1 MSAAHNRPSLRPL
14 AGGISQDGAPRCP
27 APCCRLFLILAPERG
42 LSPGLSFLSPLLS
55 SPPSLCPGPGLH
67 FWPLDRSPPW
77 HGSTPASVKT
87 ELDSAPVPCLPL
99 TVQGVWFP
107 VPASPSAS
115 RRHLSAGSAGA
126 NVRACPTCLPFLTPS
141 HPSREPAASR
151 PSLGTSLLTGATPL
165 SPGPSAAPQNPTP
178 APRRLAQLWPRR
190 PPLARRPE
198 SGSQPSTCPTDLPLS
213 SVLLRAPC
221 GLSPPPAA
229 TLPAAPPAPRQ
240 GLRVLGPHLRGRDQW
255 PRGRSNQGGTL
266 EQTGRNGSQP
276 CLGVSVGS
284 DPAAGPTLWC
294 DSEAPA
300 GEPRAS

>member
-27 APCCRLFLILAPERG
+27 APCCRLFLIPAPERG

-115 RRHLSAGSAGA
+115 TVTSPRVPQAQTSA
-126 NVRACPTCLPFLTPS
+126 RARPASPS
-141 HPSREPAASR
+141 SPRAIPA
-151 PSLGTSLLTGATPL
+151 
-165 SPGPSAAPQNPTP
+165 
-178 APRRLAQLWPRR
+178 
-190 PPLARRPE
+190 E
-198 SGSQPSTCPTDLPLS
+198 SQPRP
-213 SVLLRAPC
+213 
-221 GLSPPPAA
+221 G
-229 TLPAAPPAPRQ
+229 
-240 GLRVLGPHLRGRDQW
+240 
-255 PRGRSNQGGTL
+255 
-266 EQTGRNGSQP
+266 
-276 CLGVSVGS
+276 
-284 DPAAGPTLWC
+284 
-294 DSEAPA
+294 
-300 GEPRAS
+300 RASEPVC

>member
-1 MSAAHNRPSLRPL
+1 MSWPWPPFL
-14 AGGISQDGAPRCP
+14 ASG
-27 APCCRLFLILAPERG
+27 LIASVAWLHSGLSEDRTG
-42 LSPGLSFLSPLLS
+42 LSPCPLLA
-55 SPPSLCPGPGLH
+55 PHRTGGVVPG
-67 FWPLDRSPPW
+67 
-77 HGSTPASVKT
+77 
-87 ELDSAPVPCLPL
+87 PCLPL
-99 TVQGVWFP
+99 SFH
-107 VPASPSAS
+107 
-115 RRHLSAGSAGA
+115 RHLSAGSAGA
-126 NVRACPTCLPFLTPS
+126 NIRACPTCLPFLTPS

-190 PPLARRPE
+190 PPLACRPE

-213 SVLLRAPC
+213 SVLLRAPR

-229 TLPAAPPAPRQ
+229 ILPAAPPAPRQ

-255 PRGRSNQGGTL
+255 PRERSNQGGTL